1 MLRNLTILI
10 VILAGTATLGC
21 ATPNYRYGRF
31 GESPIPLAQ
40 SYQQVVQG
48 GGDHPKLDRLE
59 RIVHAPGRKLRQWF
73 GEPHDLKREK
83 DDQKKTL
90 EVSVQHLADNG
101 LHDVYVEHRRYA
113 PAEQWQRLRENTRI
127 SPIFKYT
134 DGAARVLASAIL
146 PARVFHSDSY
156 NPYTNT
162 LSINSD
168 SPSSSVLEASA
179 AKYSASATYPGIQ
192 AASSNLPFVSIY
204 HSSRIAS
211 EALSYSRARNDWE
224 LEQAVYPTAY
234 GNIGSSVFLEGY
246 AINPVKGP
254 VGLVAGPVASMV
266 GGAVGSGVGSVK
278 VQQIERERRSVRPR

>member
-1 MLRNLTILI
+1 MLRNLNILI
-10 VILAGTATLGC
+10 VFLAGTATLGC
-21 ATPNYRYGRF
+21 VMPNYRYGRF
-31 GESPIPLAQ
+31 GESPIPLGQ
-40 SYQQVVQG
+40 SYQQVVQS

-73 GEPHDLKREK
+73 GEPYDPTREENDRKRA
-83 DDQKKTL
+83 L

-101 LHDVYVEHRRYA
+101 LHDVHIEHRRYA

-134 DGAARVLASAIL
+134 DGAARVLASTIF

-168 SPSSSVLEASA
+168 SPANSVLEASA
-179 AKYSASATYPGIQ
+179 KKVSASATYPGIQ

-224 LEQAVYPTAY
+224 LERALYPTAY

-246 AINPVKGP
+246 ALNPVKGP
-254 VGLVAGPVASMV
+254 VGLVAAPVASMV
-266 GGAVGSGVGSVK
+266 GGAVGSGIGSVK
-278 VQQIERERRSVRPR
+278 VQQIEQKQSSVRPR

>member
-10 VILAGTATLGC
+10 VFLVGTATLGC
-21 ATPNYRYGRF
+21 VVPNYRYGRF
-31 GESPIPLAQ
+31 GESSIPLGQ

-48 GGDHPKLDRLE
+48 GGDHPNLDRLE
-59 RIVHAPGRKLRQWF
+59 RVVHAPGRKLRQWF
-73 GEPHDLKREK
+73 GEPHDPARERN
-83 DDQKKTL
+83 DRKKAL

-101 LHDVYVEHRRYA
+101 LYDVYVEHRRYA

-127 SPIFKYT
+127 SPFFKYT
-134 DGAARVLASAIL
+134 DGAARVLVSTIF

-179 AKYSASATYPGIQ
+179 TKYSASAAYPGIQ

-211 EALSYSRARNDWE
+211 EALSYSRAKNDWE
-224 LEQAVYPTAY
+224 LEKGLYPTAY
-234 GNIGSSVFLEGY
+234 ENIGSSVFLEGY
-246 AINPVKGP
+246 ALNPVKGP
-254 VGLVAGPVASMV
+254 VAAVAGPVASIV
-266 GGAVGSGVGSVK
+266 GGAVGSGVGAVM
-278 VQQIERERRSVRPR
+278 VEQIEQERRSIRP